1 MRLTWV
7 KAGRNEPGNPTRGAI
22 VPFHETQRMENDM
35 SGINGAQWE
44 KELRALLDQV
54 QARPSKD
61 WTEERQRIAVLKN
74 LIATRSKAVA
84 A

>member
-1 MRLTWV
+1 
-7 KAGRNEPGNPTRGAI
+7 
-22 VPFHETQRMENDM
+22 M
-35 SGINGAQWE
+35 SGINGEQWE

-61 WTEERQRIAVLKN
+61 WTEERHRIAVLKN
-74 LIATRSKAVA
+74 LIATRGKAVA